1 MSKPK
6 MADADDGLFKPGSK
20 LRHLKT
26 GGFYK
31 IVLLANIEATLEPAY
46 VYESMQTHDF
56 WIRPKAEMEDGRF
69 ELVDNNNE
77 EFAMTEDRITNLE
90 IKISFTEDLI
100 EQLNQ
105 TVYKQQQ
112 QIEFL
117 YRELKSIKEQA
128 GSSDQSGARNLKDEI
143 PPHY

>member
-1 MSKPK
+1 M
-6 MADADDGLFKPGSK
+6 F
-20 LRHLKT
+20 
-26 GGFYK
+26 
-31 IVLLANIEATLEPAY
+31 
-46 VYESMQTHDF
+46 
-56 WIRPKAEMEDGRF
+56 
-69 ELVDNNNE
+69 
-77 EFAMTEDRITNLE
+77 EDRITNLE

-128 GSSDQSGARNLKDEI
+128 GSSDQSGVRNLKDEI